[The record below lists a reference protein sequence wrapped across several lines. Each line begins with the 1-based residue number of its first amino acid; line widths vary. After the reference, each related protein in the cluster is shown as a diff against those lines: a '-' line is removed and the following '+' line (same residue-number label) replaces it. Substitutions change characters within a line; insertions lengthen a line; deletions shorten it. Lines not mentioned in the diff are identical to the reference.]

1 MSIES
6 RNIFGWLGM
15 KQEEAMIRDAQK
27 HVDVTYQTV
36 LNFRKAIEAYMQ
48 GDLKTRKNLIDEVRK
63 NEREAD
69 TLRSKMI
76 NMLLGSPLLPP
87 DREDLM
93 HFVKTLDRIAD
104 WTCGTARLLNFLDEK
119 LPEEIMQNISLGT
132 DIIVESISKLKDA
145 IHAINNNNV
154 ERAMK
159 DCSAV
164 EECESKADDQKQAL
178 ISTIIHSKLD
188 ANKLIIVYH
197 LAETLEGITDKIE
210 DAADFIKIVA
220 IKTR

>member
-15 KQEEAMIRDAQK
+15 KQEEAMLRDAQQ
-27 HVDVTYQTV
+27 HVDITYETV
-36 LNFRKAIEAYMQ
+36 VNFKKSVKAYMD
-48 GDLKTRKNLIDEVRK
+48 GDFKQRAKLIDEVRK

-69 TLRSKMI
+69 VLRSKMVDI
-76 NMLLGSPLLPP
+76 LSESPLLPP

-104 WTCGTARLLNFLDEK
+104 WTCGTARLLNFLEEK
-119 LPEEIMQNISLGT
+119 LPEEIMRNILIAT
-132 DIIVESISKLKDA
+132 DIIFESISKLKDS
-145 IHAINNNNV
+145 IHTITNNNL
-154 ERAMK
+154 EQAIK
-159 DCSAV
+159 DCRAV

-178 ISTIIHSKLD
+178 ISAIIHSKLE